1 MTTASA
7 LFPATDRERVKS
19 AVAQAEAATSGE
31 IVPVAASVSGRYD
44 RAEDV
49 VGLLTALVLLAVAWR
64 PLMAAA
70 QGGWGG
76 GVDATLGLGGAL
88 LAVVIGFVAG
98 AAAATGFPALRA
110 PFVPKAEMREEV
122 ERRALEQFQR
132 RRVRG
137 TQAGTGVLI
146 YVSIYERMV
155 RVVGDDAI
163 AAKITQQDW
172 DGISQAVVDGMKA
185 GKPAD
190 GLIEAIRRAG
200 ELLARHFPIQPGDVN
215 ELSNELTL
223 ID

>member
-1 MTTASA
+1 MKKASA
-7 LFPATDRERVKS
+7 LFGPEDRERVKA
-19 AVAQAEAATSGE
+19 AVAQAESATSGE
-31 IVPVAASVSGRYD
+31 ILPVVATASGRYD

-49 VGLLTALVLLAVAWR
+49 VGVLTALVLLGAAWR
-64 PLMAAA
+64 PLISAA

-76 GVDATLGLGGAL
+76 GVDTAIGLGGAL
-88 LAVVIGFVAG
+88 LIVAVGFVGG
-98 AAAATGFPALRA
+98 AALATAFPALRA
-110 PFVPKAEMREEV
+110 PFIPSNEMRAEV

-137 TQAGTGVLI
+137 TARGTGVLI
-146 YVSIYERMV
+146 YVSLCERMV

-172 DGISQAVVDGMKA
+172 DGISQAVVEGMK
-185 GKPAD
+185 GGRPAD

-200 ELLARHFPIQPGDVN
+200 ERLAQHFPISPGDVN